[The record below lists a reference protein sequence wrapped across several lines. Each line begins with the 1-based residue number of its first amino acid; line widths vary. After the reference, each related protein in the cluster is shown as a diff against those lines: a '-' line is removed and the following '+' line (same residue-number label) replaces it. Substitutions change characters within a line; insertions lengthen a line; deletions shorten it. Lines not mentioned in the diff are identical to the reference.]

1 MKEIARRRTSND
13 ADIRGGRKAHL
24 FSKNEQGQ
32 WSSRT
37 ISASQVVSPL
47 WIRCSQRQSLML
59 CTCCLL
65 MLSRIILRD
74 GLLRVIWTK
83 RISTLICQKCR
94 GLLVINDIMFSTTY
108 NYLVR
113 KSVKWSTFQAR
124 ITSHFGGT
132 GKSFNY
138 TFS

>member
-1 MKEIARRRTSND
+1 MDSM
-13 ADIRGGRKAHL
+13 
-24 FSKNEQGQ
+24 FSE
-32 WSSRT
+32 T
-37 ISASQVVSPL
+37 L
-47 WIRCSQRQSLML
+47 SLML

-83 RISTLICQKCR
+83 RISTLICQKCC

-138 TFS
+138 NSVNVNATVFERKKKSIYHYETLTCAGEVVCY